1 MSDPYP
7 GPAPDAPTGFIEL
20 TLQGSAV
27 TATPVT
33 PSVRVNGYPMRVT
46 YGLNR
51 IAMPPGRA
59 FIEVDCQWMLTYGKA
74 SIDVEVPDQG
84 PVPVFY
90 APPYH
95 QFTRGAI
102 GHQPQKR
109 PGLAGV
115 FGILGGIVVVI
126 TLLVMIP
133 VLLL

>member
-1 MSDPYP
+1 MSDPLP
-7 GPAPDAPTGFIEL
+7 GPAPHAPTGFIDL

-33 PSVRVNGYPMRVT
+33 PSVRINGYPTRVS
-46 YGLNR
+46 YGTNR

-59 FIEVDCQWMLTYGKA
+59 FIEVDCQWMLTYGRA
-74 SIDVEVPDQG
+74 SIDVEVPEHG
-84 PVPVFY
+84 AVPVFY

-109 PGLAGV
+109 RGLAGV
-115 FGILGGIVVVI
+115 FGIIGAIVLVL
-126 TLLVMIP
+126 TLLVLIA
-133 VLLL
+133 VL